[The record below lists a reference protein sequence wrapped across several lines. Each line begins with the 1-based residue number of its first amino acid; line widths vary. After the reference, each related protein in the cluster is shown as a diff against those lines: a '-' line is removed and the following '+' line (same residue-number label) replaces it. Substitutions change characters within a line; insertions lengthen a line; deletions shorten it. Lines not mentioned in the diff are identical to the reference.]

1 MHNANKRADMV
12 LTHHAGSHH
21 HHPLNQKGQVMA
33 NVQSICADSDAEP
46 TPKARGNI
54 GKEIAAL
61 HRLPVKAL
69 VAKYA
74 ELFGDETRTRNKAWL
89 IKRLSWR
96 IQANS
101 FGGLS
106 ERARQRAL
114 EIADEADLRIHP
126 PTPPKERSPKERI
139 TTNLA
144 VDDRLP
150 PVDTLL
156 TREYKGRRIEV
167 RVRADGFEYEG
178 EVYRSLTAV
187 AEEITGSHVN
197 GYRFF
202 RLPKREG
209 QR

>member
-1 MHNANKRADMV
+1 
-12 LTHHAGSHH
+12 
-21 HHPLNQKGQVMA
+21 MA

-46 TPKARGNI
+46 TLKARGNI

-61 HRLPVKAL
+61 HHMPVKAL

-89 IKRLSWR
+89 IKRLAWR
-96 IQANS
+96 IQAIA

-106 ERARQRAL
+106 ERARIRAL
-114 EIADEADLRIHP
+114 SLANEADLRVHP
-126 PTPPKERSPKERI
+126 PSSPKQRSSKERI

-144 VDDRLP
+144 VDDRIP
-150 PVDTLL
+150 PAGTLL
-156 TREYKGRRIEV
+156 VRDYKGRRIEV